1 MPKPRKPK
9 ESALERACVAWAR
22 DRGILVT
29 KNDTRANA
37 GVPDRVFW
45 LPGGRP
51 LVVEFKREG
60 EAVKPRSVQE
70 GILHHLVREG
80 YYAAAVDTFEEFVAY
95 ATAMI
100 NRKGGRR

>member
-9 ESALERACVAWAR
+9 ESALESKCVSWAR

-45 LPGGRP
+45 PPGGRP

-60 EAVKPRSVQE
+60 EKPEPLQAGIIAALTRSGYTVVVVASFEGFQE
-70 GILHHLVREG
+70 CVISMLKVR
-80 YYAAAVDTFEEFVAY
+80 A
-95 ATAMI
+95 
-100 NRKGGRR
+100 KP